1 MMDGQTDGQREES
14 DFIGCCP
21 TNVKHPI
28 MEDQKLVNLLENT
41 SNKPSKFRTKNRLI

>member
-1 MMDGQTDGQREES
+1 MMDGQRDGQREES

-21 TNVKHPI
+21 TNVEHPI

-41 SNKPSKFRTKNRLI
+41 SNKPSKFRTKNRLT